1 MIYIFTSFSKDMK
14 CVILFEKGEIIM
26 YTLKDAIKEY
36 LCFCSSQRR
45 LDEKTIKAYRN
56 DLKQFSEFCN
66 YREVLVPKES
76 IKDYITKLHEQYK
89 QKTVKRKIASIKAFY
104 NYLENEERIES
115 SPMRKIRTEFREEFV
130 FPKTIP
136 YQVIEDLLHYMY
148 FLKSRN
154 NLNGWK
160 RKILI
165 RDITVIEMLFATGMR
180 ISELCNLSAQRIDF
194 AQGVLCI
201 KGKGAKERYLQIGNP
216 EVLGQIKEYRNLW
229 EIEPEED
236 SYFFRNRYGNRF
248 SEQSARKMISKYVGQ
263 ASINMHITPH
273 MFRHA
278 FATLLLEEEVDI
290 RYIQKMLGHSSIVT
304 TQIYTEVACKKQMEI
319 LRTKHPRNK
328 MDVLQGRW

>member
-1 MIYIFTSFSKDMK
+1 MIYVLVYFQKALS
-14 CVILFEKGEIIM
+14 VLFFLKKGEIIM
-26 YTLKDAIKEY
+26 YTLNDAIKEY
-36 LCFCSSQRR
+36 LRFCSTQRR

-56 DLKQFSEFCN
+56 DLKQFLAFCN
-66 YREVLVPKES
+66 YREVLVPKDQ

-104 NYLENEERIES
+104 NYLENEERIEA

-130 FPKTIP
+130 LPKTIP
-136 YQVIEDLLHYMY
+136 YQVIEELLHYMY
-148 FLKSRN
+148 SLKSKKE
-154 NLNGWK
+154 LNGWK
-160 RKILI
+160 RKLLV

-180 ISELCNLSAQRIDF
+180 ISELCNLCTRRIDF

-201 KGKGAKERYLQIGNP
+201 KGKGAKERYLQIGNS
-216 EVLGQIKEYRNLW
+216 EVLEQIEEYRKLW
-229 EIEPEED
+229 EIEPEDEC
-236 SYFFRNRYGNRF
+236 YFFRNRYGDRF
-248 SEQSARKMISKYVGQ
+248 SEQSARKMICKYVRQ

-328 MDVLQGRW
+328 MEVL